1 MEPKFIILCCLGQ
14 PPGMKAT
21 AVTVLNYDNNVELI
35 GQDCDE

>member
-1 MEPKFIILCCLGQ
+1 V
-14 PPGMKAT
+14 KAT